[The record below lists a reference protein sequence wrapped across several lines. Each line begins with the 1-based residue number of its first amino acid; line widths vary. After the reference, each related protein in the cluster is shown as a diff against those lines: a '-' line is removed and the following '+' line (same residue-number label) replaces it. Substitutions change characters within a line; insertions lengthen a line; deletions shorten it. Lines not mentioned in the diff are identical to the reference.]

1 MQDVLVQLDASFDQR
16 PFYIIV
22 AWLRHRD
29 SQVIIGEPL
38 AIIQDGDTRKVISA
52 PCSGRIVAIYAD
64 PGAPLLPRSI
74 IGLIRPGLPLAIPAS
89 GINNILIAAA
99 LIAVA
104 VVIVPALNGIA
115 NQSTNMDTPAPSATT
130 TTNSWW
136 PFDVTPQP
144 TGIATQ
150 ATDTSITDVT
160 PAAETPLATND
171 TPIPEI
177 TPATDVVPATEAT
190 LEPAPLPG
198 TNDSLIKR
206 IGSLINEMITLTI
219 EIRPWIQTMQLI
231 NPQINEQMII
241 PRITRN
247 QKIIEQ
253 LYAIANENS
262 TNTALTPMEQQ
273 LIAQLDQFIAPCAA
287 IYQEVQ
293 TANVSN
299 TILPDL
305 SEQYIQ
311 CNNGAD
317 NLVQYL
323 GNQ

>member
-1 MQDVLVQLDASFDQR
+1 
-16 PFYIIV
+16 
-22 AWLRHRD
+22 
-29 SQVIIGEPL
+29 
-38 AIIQDGDTRKVISA
+38 
-52 PCSGRIVAIYAD
+52 
-64 PGAPLLPRSI
+64 
-74 IGLIRPGLPLAIPAS
+74 
-89 GINNILIAAA
+89 
-99 LIAVA
+99 
-104 VVIVPALNGIA
+104 
-115 NQSTNMDTPAPSATT
+115 
-130 TTNSWW
+130 
-136 PFDVTPQP
+136 
-144 TGIATQ
+144 
-150 ATDTSITDVT
+150 
-160 PAAETPLATND
+160 
-171 TPIPEI
+171 
-177 TPATDVVPATEAT
+177 
-190 LEPAPLPG
+190 
-198 TNDSLIKR
+198 
-206 IGSLINEMITLTI
+206 
-219 EIRPWIQTMQLI
+219 
-231 NPQINEQMII
+231 MII

>member
-64 PGAPLLPRSI
+64 PGAQLLPRSI

-89 GINNILIAAA
+89 GINNILIALA

-115 NQSTNMDTPAPSATT
+115 DQSTNAVTLTPSATT
-130 TTNSWW
+130 DSWW

-144 TGIATQ
+144 TGIATP

-190 LEPAPLPG
+190 LVPAPLPG

-206 IGSLINEMITLTI
+206 IGSLINEMITLTS

-262 TNTALTPMEQQ
+262 TNSALTPMEQQ
-273 LIAQLDQFIAPCAA
+273 LIAQLDQFIAPCTA

-293 TANVSN
+293 TANERS